1 MKKRLSLILCA
12 FFLGLTLIVPIF
24 SCVKNSKV
32 SNQTFSLTMEDIYF
46 KDDSIDLI
54 SVNPTSITD
63 GSVENGCTPFNP
75 DTKQKMDGA
84 CVTPIADDCG
94 QFKSKSFR
102 INGYNAEKSDA
113 IYMWVYLI
121 DALTFKLKIS
131 ITDGLSS
138 TLTWQFDS
146 QAVYDMGVGWKFL
159 QLNLSDFENKQE
171 ISNQTYNL
179 MTISYLSEMEDFEGE
194 EGYEKYDVK
203 TNERFSFYHVFA
215 SKNANQEQNSGK
227 IYGLSKSFYEFS
239 DDFVSGE
246 TFYIGDSFKLV
257 SPTKIFK
264 YLYIGK
270 YDLSTYSSSGKYFW
284 TLSLKSPES
293 VTTKLEFGDTIYFR
307 ETGYF
312 YLGIQL
318 YESST
323 LSNKLI
329 LNEDISL
336 FCDELSLGSFPMG
349 SSYKIKDNEK
359 ITISFKLSNGLV
371 LNEDYNISLSNNKA
385 EIDSYYIENGVL
397 FVCVAGKEKG
407 TTTLEISANATSSH
421 NSKQQTFSATAT
433 IDISSTK
440 KQFDVFLLIVWITFA
455 CFCIGIVIY
464 LSISLVKARKND
476 VK

>member
-171 ISNQTYNL
+171 I
-179 MTISYLSEMEDFEGE
+179 
-194 EGYEKYDVK
+194 
-203 TNERFSFYHVFA
+203 
-215 SKNANQEQNSGK
+215 
-227 IYGLSKSFYEFS
+227 
-239 DDFVSGE
+239 DD
-246 TFYIGDSFKLV
+246 
-257 SPTKIFK
+257 
-264 YLYIGK
+264 
-270 YDLSTYSSSGKYFW
+270 
-284 TLSLKSPES
+284 
-293 VTTKLEFGDTIYFR
+293 
-307 ETGYF
+307 
-312 YLGIQL
+312 
-318 YESST
+318 
-323 LSNKLI
+323 N
-329 LNEDISL
+329 
-336 FCDELSLGSFPMG
+336 
-349 SSYKIKDNEK
+349 
-359 ITISFKLSNGLV
+359 
-371 LNEDYNISLSNNKA
+371 
-385 EIDSYYIENGVL
+385 
-397 FVCVAGKEKG
+397 
-407 TTTLEISANATSSH
+407 
-421 NSKQQTFSATAT
+421 
-433 IDISSTK
+433 
-440 KQFDVFLLIVWITFA
+440 
-455 CFCIGIVIY
+455 
-464 LSISLVKARKND
+464 
-476 VK
+476 